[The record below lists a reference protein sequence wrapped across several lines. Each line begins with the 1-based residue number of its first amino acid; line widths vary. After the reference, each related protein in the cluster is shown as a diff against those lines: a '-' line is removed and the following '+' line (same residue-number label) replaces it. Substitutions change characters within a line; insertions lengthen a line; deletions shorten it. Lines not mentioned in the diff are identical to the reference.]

1 MLVATGSTITPALVM
16 AVGLVIMG
24 VAVILSFRK

>member
-1 MLVATGSTITPALVM
+1 MLVATGSTITPTLVM
-16 AVGLVIMG
+16 AVGLVVMG

>member
-1 MLVATGSTITPALVM
+1 MLAVTGSVITPVLVM
-16 AVGLVIMG
+16 AVGLIIMG

>member
-16 AVGLVIMG
+16 AVGLVVMG

>member
-16 AVGLVIMG
+16 AVGLVVMS
-24 VAVILSFRK
+24 VSVILSFRK